1 MIPDPKNLNLV
12 IQWNQVDLWIR
23 NVSFV
28 DTNTILSL
36 SHSALFETFWL
47 FPLIVLLL

>member
-23 NVSFV
+23 NVSFLDSGLIV
-28 DTNTILSL
+28 SL
-36 SHSALFETFWL
+36 SHSALLETFWL
-47 FPLIVLLL
+47 FPLIALLL